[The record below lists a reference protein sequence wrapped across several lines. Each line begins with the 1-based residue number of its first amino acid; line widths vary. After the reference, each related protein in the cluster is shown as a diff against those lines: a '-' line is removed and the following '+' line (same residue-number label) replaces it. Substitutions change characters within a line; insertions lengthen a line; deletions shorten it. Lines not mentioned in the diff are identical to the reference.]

1 MCNAVAYSKKEME
14 IIHAIYSIDP
24 SAKISIK
31 GKLENRYDYLYG
43 GVKFLTDENI
53 PTWNEISDK
62 IDEQREE
69 RHNQSP

>member
-24 SAKISIK
+24 SAQISIK
-31 GKLENRYDYLYG
+31 GKLENRYDYMYG
-43 GVKFLTDENI
+43 GVKFLTDTHIN
-53 PTWNEISDK
+53 WNEISDK

-69 RHNQSP
+69 RYNQSP